1 MRRMRRSKTKT
12 SDPMMICMIYLLTDR
27 PNVVCEAVSS
37 LVPAMSDVSPG
48 GDGCGV
54 WLTCHSS
61 DDQHWRLGVAE
72 LIVSLQLDL
81 YESVGEGELDG
92 VSGGD
97 LGDHLLYHL
106 SRPHPGGGVGE
117 VVSDLPTQREKCLA
131 RQSPPP
137 RQLTGKYFS
146 RKWSMGTPLSSGS
159 CQERSYGCEVS
170 HFKMPASPMWPP

>member
-117 VVSDLPTQREKCLA
+117 VMTDLRTSGREMTG
-131 RQSPPP
+131 QTWQP
-137 RQLTGKYFS
+137 QLTGKYRS

-159 CQERSYGCEVS
+159 CQER
-170 HFKMPASPMWPP
+170 W